1 MWQAIRSLEVTMI
14 NKILIWLYLSVAMGV
29 FFAVTIFGTV
39 AILQTIFG

>member
-1 MWQAIRSLEVTMI
+1 MI
-14 NKILIWLYLSVAMGV
+14 NKMLILLYLSVAMGV